1 MSYRGFGLCRTCEYD
16 GCCEGLPH
24 CGGKY
29 WVSAWDD
36 DEEENGEEEGEE
48 EDGDGE
54 DGDGDVGD
62 GDDGDDV

>member
-1 MSYRGFGLCRTCEYD
+1 MSRGGYGECRTCEHD

-36 DEEENGEEEGEE
+36 DEEEEESEEEGEE
-48 EDGDGE
+48 
-54 DGDGDVGD
+54 GDGDDRDD